1 MKIKKGKDIRENL
14 KVDLSKMT
22 NEELS
27 KQFKTNS
34 VGDFGDCFA
43 RCWDFNEWFAVF
55 RKNDSTWW

>member
-43 RCWDFNEWFAVF
+43 RC
-55 RKNDSTWW
+55 